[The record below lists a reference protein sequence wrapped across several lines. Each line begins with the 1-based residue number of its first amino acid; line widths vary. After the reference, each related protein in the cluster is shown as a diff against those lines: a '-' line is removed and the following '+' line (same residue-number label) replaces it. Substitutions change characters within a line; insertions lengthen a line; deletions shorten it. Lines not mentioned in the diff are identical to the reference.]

1 MQIGL
6 LIIRIVAGLLLAG
19 HGAQKLFGW
28 FGGHGLEG
36 TGGFFGTMGYQPP
49 RTMAFLAGLGEGGG
63 GALLALGLLNPLG
76 AAAVIGVML
85 NVIVAAHF
93 RRSPWAS
100 QGGWELPGL
109 YAALAAG
116 LGFSGPGRYS
126 FDRLFGWHLAGNAWG
141 LAAVVV
147 GLVAA
152 AAVLARRQRNLPA
165 VEPAA
170 APVAPQSLRA
180 A

>member
-1 MQIGL
+1 METGL
-6 LIIRIVAGLLLAG
+6 LIVRLVAGLLLAG

-36 TGGFFGTMGYQPP
+36 TGGFFGTMGYRPP
-49 RTMAFLAGLGEGGG
+49 RTMAFLAGLGEAAG
-63 GALLALGLLNPLG
+63 GALLTLGLLNPLG
-76 AAAVIGVML
+76 VAAVIAVML

-93 RRSPWAS
+93 GKGPWAS

-109 YAALAAG
+109 YAASAAG

-126 FDRLFGWHLAGNAWG
+126 LDRLFGWHLAGNAWG
-141 LAAVVV
+141 LAAFVV
-147 GLVAA
+147 GVVAA
-152 AAVLARRQRNLPA
+152 SVVLVGRQRHLTA
-165 VEPAA
+165 AQPAA
-170 APVAPQSLRA
+170 PAREERVRA